1 MVKLQSTCFAIL
13 KQYIDIWMNVILA
26 VTLHLTPLQKL
37 TLHCCLQTLE
47 LLQFS
52 EYLSM
57 QIRAEPLL
65 DELVQNCIT

>member
-1 MVKLQSTCFAIL
+1 
-13 KQYIDIWMNVILA
+13 MNVIHA

-37 TLHCCLQTLE
+37 TLHCCLQTLK

-57 QIRAEPLL
+57 QIRAELLL